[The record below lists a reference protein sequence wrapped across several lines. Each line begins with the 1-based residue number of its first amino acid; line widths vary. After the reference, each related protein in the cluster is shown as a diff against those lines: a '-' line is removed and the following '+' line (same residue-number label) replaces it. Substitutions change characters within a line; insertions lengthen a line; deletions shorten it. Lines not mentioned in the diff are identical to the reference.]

1 MTQGSPSTP
10 SPDEHGSAHRPFS
23 PPLPIAKRVN
33 RNALTIVAVCLFM
46 TVLIAVLTTQRTS
59 SRTTTDEPDPTSTS
73 MRSEP
78 SFLDLPPSKGVSSDT
93 ITTAQQPPEDVLG
106 MRSQDAWQWSNEDEQ
121 NEQTAWNM
129 IDDDRA
135 YPSAYDRM
143 PPGMSPS
150 RDETYR
156 KALRSPVIPSSNTSA
171 PPAPSVDENQLAQ
184 TQMTDDAVLRA
195 IFGDTRHTS
204 AMSSSTPSLQQRPAT
219 ANALQTTTMR
229 DANTASTMIW
239 TPQAPAHVADLDAG
253 TVIPAVLATAVNSDV
268 PGYLMAYVSR
278 SVYDSRTQRRIIIPQ
293 GTKLIGQYDS
303 EITGG
308 QQRLVMVW
316 SQMLL
321 PNGQRVT
328 LPRVESSDEQ
338 GASGLP
344 GHVNRHYTRLFGNA
358 LMLSV
363 ISAGMQLSQPQQSN
377 VYAPPNVGHVA
388 AGAVGQQ
395 LGDVAAELIRKNLDI
410 PPTITIP
417 AGTAFN
423 VWLSGDVVVSPR

>member
-1 MTQGSPSTP
+1 MTQKSSSTP
-10 SPDEHGSAHRPFS
+10 SSDEHGSAHRPFS

-59 SRTTTDEPDPTSTS
+59 SRTTTDESDPTSTPV
-73 MRSEP
+73 RSEP
-78 SFLDLPPSKGVSSDT
+78 LFLDLPPSKGVSLDT
-93 ITTAQQPPEDVLG
+93 ITAAQPQPEDAFG

-129 IDDDRA
+129 TAQDRT

-143 PPGMSPS
+143 PSATPPRG
-150 RDETYR
+150 DETYR
-156 KALRSPVIPSSNTSA
+156 KALRSPVISSSNTGA
-171 PPAPSVDENQLAQ
+171 PPIETRAQSIGVDQGA
-184 TQMTDDAVLRA
+184 QMTDDAMLRA
-195 IFGDTRHTS
+195 IFGDT
-204 AMSSSTPSLQQRPAT
+204 SSSTRSSQQHPAT
-219 ANALQTTTMR
+219 VNALQTTTMH
-229 DANTASTMIW
+229 DANSASIMTW
-239 TPQAPAHVADLDAG
+239 TPQAPARVADLDAG
-253 TVIPAVLATAVNSDV
+253 TAIPAVLATAVNSDV
-268 PGYLMAYVSR
+268 PGSLMAYVSR
-278 SVYDSRTQRRIIIPQ
+278 SVYDSRTQRRILIPQ

-316 SQMLL
+316 TQMIL
-321 PNGQRVT
+321 PNGQRVA

-338 GASGLP
+338 GASGVP
-344 GHVNRHYTRLFGNA
+344 GHVNRHYARLFGNA

-363 ISAGMQLSQPQQSN
+363 ISAGMQLSQPPQGN
-377 VYAPPNVGHVA
+377 VYAPPNPGQVA

-395 LGDVAAELIRKNLDI
+395 LGDVAAELIRKHLDI

-417 AGTAFN
+417 AGTALN
-423 VWLSGDVVVSPR
+423 VFLREDVVVPPR